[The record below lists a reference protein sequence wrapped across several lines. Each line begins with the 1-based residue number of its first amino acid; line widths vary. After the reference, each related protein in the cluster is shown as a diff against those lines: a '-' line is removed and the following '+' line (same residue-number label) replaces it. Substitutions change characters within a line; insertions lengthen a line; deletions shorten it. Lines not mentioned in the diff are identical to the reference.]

1 MSYKTCNE
9 NITSGQNL
17 HARIVTGKVKLK
29 TPKVVKSN
37 TRAMKDLFPKEQYTS
52 LLEILFTVNR
62 FTRFLDPI
70 NHYQHKYIKSRPS
83 KTAFFA
89 GIMGYGCNIGTNK
102 IYRISNNIN
111 RKELMKVVN
120 WYLTS
125 ENIEAAC
132 NRILYRMSELE
143 LLNVFKLRRDRNH
156 TASDGQKYVVS
167 KESLNANYSFKYFGH
182 RSGVSINTFIDE
194 AHRLF
199 HSTVI
204 SSAEREAAYVI
215 DGLMHN
221 DVVKS
226 DIHSTDTHG
235 YSETIFGITHLL
247 GISFA
252 PRIKNLKSQQL
263 YSTKPRKHYTEKGY
277 AILPKEKINIIDIK
291 KHWDD
296 VLRLVATIKLKRC
309 SASQIFKRL
318 SSYSKQHP
326 LYRVIKAFGRIIKS
340 IFILKYIDDL
350 DLRQSIEK
358 QLNKVES
365 LHRLAKFVFFG
376 NNQEL
381 NYSTKE
387 EQEIAEGC
395 KRLIE
400 LSIICWNYLYLS
412 KMLSDKPEHERS
424 ELLKIIQN
432 GSILVWHHLNVL
444 GEYDFSDKNMKDNE
458 GFNFDEILK
467 LKVA

>member
-1 MSYKTCNE
+1 MIQYLIQRFCTLSKKPWNRANE
-9 NITSGQNL
+9 
-17 HARIVTGKVKLK
+17 KY
-29 TPKVVKSN
+29 TP
-37 TRAMKDLFPKEQYTS
+37 LI
-52 LLEILFTVNR
+52 EILFTVNR
-62 FTRFLDPI
+62 FARFLDPI
-70 NHYQHKYIKSRPS
+70 HHYQHKYTKGRPS
-83 KTAFFA
+83 ETAFFA

-102 IYRISNNIN
+102 ISKISNHIN
-111 RKELMKVVN
+111 RNELTKVVN
-120 WYLTS
+120 WYITP

-132 NRILYRMSELE
+132 KQILYRMNELN
-143 LLNVFKLRRDRNH
+143 LITIFKRRRDRNH
-156 TASDGQKYVVS
+156 TSSDAQKYIVS
-167 KESLNANYSFKYFGH
+167 KESLNANHSFKYFGH

-199 HSTVI
+199 YSTVI
-204 SSAEREAAYVI
+204 SSSEREAAYVI

-235 YSETIFGITHLL
+235 YSETVFGITHLL

-263 YSTKPRKHYTEKGY
+263 YSINPRKHYTEKGY
-277 AILPKEKINIIDIK
+277 PIVPKEKVNIKDIK

-296 VLRLVATIKLKRC
+296 VLRLVATIKLKRS

-326 LYRVIKAFGRIIKS
+326 LYRVVKAFGRLIKS

-350 DLRQSIEK
+350 YLRQSVEK
-358 QLNKVES
+358 QLNKVET

-387 EQEIAEGC
+387 EQDIAEGC

-412 KMLSDKPEHERS
+412 KLLSEKPKHERPD
-424 ELLKIIQN
+424 LLKIIQN
-432 GSILVWHHLNVL
+432 GSILVWHHLNVF
-444 GEYDFSDKNMKDNE
+444 GEYDFSDTKLKDTE
-458 GFNFDEILK
+458 GFNFKEILK
-467 LKVA
+467 LKIA